1 MKNMSKTTKSSL
13 ITYGLV
19 VLAYVVA
26 EIFMKT
32 GHMTSLLKG
41 LLVPLCVYAILAVS
55 LNLTVGILG
64 ELSLGHAGFMC
75 VGAFTSAVFT
85 KCMMHTITVPTVRF
99 LLALLVGVVCAG
111 ICGVLIGIPVLRLR
125 GDYLAIV
132 TLAFGEIIKNLVNVI
147 YLGKDSDCEF
157 QQIHFRPE
165 TFANVIL
172 DNSGIYPISMM
183 HAIHFHFKTYY
194 HQKSDSV
201 LDDCLQ
207 KVIDLHASSDSLFS
221 AANINLALMNI
232 MLHILDKKQPD
243 HHFVDPN
250 IQNSYVAYTLDH
262 IHKNYMYKI
271 HQEDIAKELQISV
284 RYLSTLFKKYM
295 NITLSNYINIYRIN
309 KSIELMQSD
318 KSLTEIAQLVGFKD
332 SQHYSKLFM
341 TIIGETPSS
350 YRKSYIKDYY

>member
-1 MKNMSKTTKSSL
+1 MNKTFRDNL
-13 ITYGLV
+13 ITYGMV
-19 VLAYVVA
+19 TAAYVIMQILVSA
-26 EIFMKT
+26 
-32 GHMTSLLKG
+32 GAVSSLLQG
-41 LLVPLCVYAILAVS
+41 LLVPLCTYAILAIS

-75 VGAFTSAVFT
+75 IGAFTSAFFSKVMENT
-85 KCMMHTITVPTVRF
+85 AMPSGLRF
-99 LLALLVGVVCAG
+99 FIALLIGAVFAGVFG
-111 ICGVLIGIPVLRLR
+111 LLIGIPVLRLK

-207 KVIDLHASSDSLFS
+207 KVIDLHASSNSLFS